1 MSRTRLWCAI
11 WPARGLQRRRAS
23 AVARACSPHPLLD
36 GISSALE
43 AGRLRSKVVRTL
55 AGRRPCRL
63 RGIEPRLA
71 GRPAMALEL
80 VLALLL
86 LGLAVLR
93 VHDQRP
99 RCRRRRCRSL
109 ALNLGRLTH
118 RFVLADRGVPPIVD
132 VVRIVVGNPVPPN
145 GRVVQGQSR
154 KIQTQ
159 SDAPPSPGTVPAAS
173 PTIIAARPAVAAV
186 VPTIATVIAAAV
198 AAAIAAAVAAAIAAA
213 VAAVIAAAVAT
224 V

>member
-23 AVARACSPHPLLD
+23 AVARACSPRRLLD

-55 AGRRPCRL
+55 AGRRRPCRL
-63 RGIEPRLA
+63 RGIESRLA
-71 GRPAMALEL
+71 GRPAIALEL

-99 RCRRRRCRSL
+99 WCGRRRCRSL
-109 ALNLGRLTH
+109 G
-118 RFVLADRGVPPIVD
+118 
-132 VVRIVVGNPVPPN
+132 
-145 GRVVQGQSR
+145 
-154 KIQTQ
+154 
-159 SDAPPSPGTVPAAS
+159 
-173 PTIIAARPAVAAV
+173 
-186 VPTIATVIAAAV
+186 
-198 AAAIAAAVAAAIAAA
+198 
-213 VAAVIAAAVAT
+213 
-224 V
+224 